1 MIKLLTSWDIKPG
14 QESDY
19 FEFTVRE
26 FAPGVMRLGL
36 RPSEAWYTVYGDD
49 PQILM
54 GFVTDDLETMLKI
67 IESPDW
73 QELYEKLQE
82 YITGY
87 RQKIV
92 NATSRFQLF

>member
-1 MIKLLTSWDIKPG
+1 
-14 QESDY
+14 
-19 FEFTVRE
+19 
-26 FAPGVMRLGL
+26 
-36 RPSEAWYTVYGDD
+36 
-49 PQILM
+49 M

-67 IESPDW
+67 IESQDW
-73 QELYEKLQE
+73 QELHEKLQE